1 MKSGNTLG
9 DSPSKARVACVVPY
23 VGAWPHYA
31 RLFFES
37 CRYNPGLDVIVV
49 TPQHPGG
56 DLPSNVRI
64 VEMPA
69 GEIVRRLESAVG
81 FSLGSFRWHKLCDFR
96 PFFGLAFADL
106 LKPYEFWGYCDTDMM
121 LGDLSGVLEP
131 KHLAGIDAFSAHSE
145 QFVGHFTL
153 LRNREDINRRGFE
166 IPNWRELCLT
176 EKAEHLD
183 EERLHDV
190 FRSHP
195 ELRVALPECLDRE
208 MEKPFCRHA
217 ITYTFYGKVADLTEH
232 AYDVVTRWRD
242 GKVLALRPGGRET
255 EVLYVHFMALKHPW
269 HWPRDVRGGGSTDES
284 HCFSRVGY
292 GNVQSPE
299 DLAGMGNR
307 IRYGLQSLLLDA
319 KKTGGKVAR
328 GLLSGDA
335 VRRLRRALKV

>member
-1 MKSGNTLG
+1 MSEDVRDNLTR
-9 DSPSKARVACVVPY
+9 ARVACVVPY

-56 DLPSNVRI
+56 DLPSNVR
-64 VEMPA
+64 VVQMSAP
-69 GEIVRRLESAVG
+69 EIVRRLEGAVG

-121 LGDLSGVLEP
+121 FGDLSSVLDAEY
-131 KHLAGIDAFSAHSE
+131 LAGIDAFSAHSE

-153 LRNREDINRRGFE
+153 LRNREDINRLGFE
-166 IPNWRELCLT
+166 IPDWKELCLT

-195 ELRVALPECLDRE
+195 ELRVELPDRMDRE

-217 ITYTFYGKVADLTEH
+217 ITYTFYGKVADLEEDP
-232 AYDVVTRWRD
+232 YDVVTRWRD
-242 GKVLALRPGGRET
+242 GKVFAIRPGGRET

-269 HWPRDVRGGGSTDES
+269 HWPRDARVQASTDGS
-284 HCFSRVGY
+284 HYFSRIGY
-292 GNVQSPE
+292 GNVQTPE
-299 DLAGMGNR
+299 DLLRAVNQV
-307 IRYGLQSLLLDA
+307 RYGFQSLLLNT
-319 KKTGGKVAR
+319 KRLVGRTAR
-328 GLLSGDA
+328 KIFSQENLQS
-335 VRRLRRALKV
+335 LRKSVGI